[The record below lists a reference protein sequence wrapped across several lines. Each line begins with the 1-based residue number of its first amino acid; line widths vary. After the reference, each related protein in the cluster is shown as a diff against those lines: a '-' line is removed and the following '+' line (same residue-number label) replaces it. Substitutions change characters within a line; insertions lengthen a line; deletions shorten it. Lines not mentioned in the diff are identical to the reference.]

1 MKIQY
6 LHGSHCFR
14 VGSEVHIVRL
24 YPDGR
29 AYANRCLLAPDD
41 FPISFNGSGWN
52 LVGEYAVP
60 NTTKTRALDALK
72 LCQQQQQNR
81 KPRPKPQ
88 A

>member
-6 LHGSHCFR
+6 LHGTHCFR
-14 VGSEVHIVRL
+14 VGSETHLVRL

-29 AYANRCLLAPDD
+29 A
-41 FPISFNGSGWN
+41 FVGGNGSGWT
-52 LVGEYAVP
+52 LVAEYAFP
-60 NTTKTRALDALK
+60 NTTKTRALKALK